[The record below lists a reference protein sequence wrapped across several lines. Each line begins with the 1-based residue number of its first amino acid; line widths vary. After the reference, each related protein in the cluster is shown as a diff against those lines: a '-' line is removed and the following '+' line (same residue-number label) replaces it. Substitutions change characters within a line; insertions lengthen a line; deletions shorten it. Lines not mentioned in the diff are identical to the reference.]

1 MTAENWTAGRNVANR
16 KEWFSHMFLKTR
28 LAKKRTLSRNSKC
41 VLIFRVLKS
50 MNDNK
55 FLWHYNLIWTYIFLR
70 KEQFILA
77 ENMLT
82 MVISYIPKRVIFYLE
97 SCQTW
102 NWKLCGGLMLGFSI
116 VSRGSTNYG
125 FSEHVKVQDHLSSN
139 DS

>member
-16 KEWFSHMFLKTR
+16 KECFSHRFLKIR

-41 VLIFRVLKS
+41 VLIFRVLES

-70 KEQFILA
+70 QEQFILA

-82 MVISYIPKRVIFYLE
+82 MVISYIPKRVIIYLE

-102 NWKLCGGLMLGFSI
+102 NWKLCVGLMLGFSI

-125 FSEHVKVQDHLSSN
+125 FSEHVKFQRFY
-139 DS
+139 

>member
-16 KEWFSHMFLKTR
+16 KECFSHRFLKIR

-41 VLIFRVLKS
+41 VLIFRVLES

-82 MVISYIPKRVIFYLE
+82 MVISYIQKRVIFYLE

-102 NWKLCGGLMLGFSI
+102 NWKLCVGLMLGL
-116 VSRGSTNYG
+116 
-125 FSEHVKVQDHLSSN
+125 SEHVKFQDHLSSN